1 MSSVLKALRQQSS
14 PHIPPRSQ
22 GQLTSAPVQRESL
35 QRVVRGLLM
44 IILLVLAGTIGWWLA
59 SPSEQ
64 TAELK
69 QPEPVSP
76 SYELGNATVVR
87 VPALEPD
94 RPVVDEGTRIQPN
107 RVVQPSSDQPEAVNL
122 DTVSPELLSAFEE
135 AIAATGS
142 GEGQAASV
150 VPSLATLSRPFQQSV
165 PSFTYDG
172 HQYSSRS
179 NSRWIELSG
188 QRLQEG
194 DRWQALTVIR
204 IAPAHVVLAKDNQAF
219 LQPALEDWTKP

>member
-22 GQLTSAPVQRESL
+22 GQLTSAPVQRQGL
-35 QRVVRGLLM
+35 QRVVRVLLM
-44 IILLVLAGTIGWWLA
+44 IILLILAGTIGWWLA
-59 SPSEQ
+59 APDQQSVSSP
-64 TAELK
+64 
-69 QPEPVSP
+69 PVVPVAP
-76 SYELGNATVVR
+76 SYELGDATIVR
-87 VPALEPD
+87 VPELEPD
-94 RPVVDEGTRIQPN
+94 RPVVDEGTRILPN
-107 RVVQPSSDQPEAVNL
+107 RIEPEVPEQPQAVNL
-122 DTVSPELLSAFEE
+122 DSVSPELLSAFEE

-142 GEGQAASV
+142 EEGEATSV
-150 VPSLATLSRPFQQSV
+150 VPALLTLSRSFQQQV